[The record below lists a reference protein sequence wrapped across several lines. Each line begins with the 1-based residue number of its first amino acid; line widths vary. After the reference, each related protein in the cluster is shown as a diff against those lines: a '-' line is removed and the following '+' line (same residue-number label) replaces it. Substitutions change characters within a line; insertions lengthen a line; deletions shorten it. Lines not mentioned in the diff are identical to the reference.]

1 MIKISII
8 VPVWNVEKYIE
19 KCLDSLV
26 SQTLKEKE
34 IIIINDGSPDNSEEI
49 ILKFQKK
56 YPKTIK

>member
-8 VPVWNVEKYIE
+8 VPVWNVEKYLE

-34 IIIINDGSPDNSEEI
+34 IIVDLVMNFLNNE
-49 ILKFQKK
+49 
-56 YPKTIK
+56 

>member
-49 ILKFQKK
+49 ILKFQKNIQK
-56 YPKTIK
+56 Q